1 MLTRAGNTH
10 HRNVARAT
18 HSMYDKILALSVVSL
33 MLIGLMMVSSSSVM
47 IATKYYHQP
56 FYFLIR
62 QMAYLILGG
71 ILAIWV
77 VRTDTNF
84 WEKHSV
90 TLLGICLVLMIA
102 VLIPGIGKVVNG
114 SRRWLSLGFIGI
126 QVSELT
132 KLLIVIYMSG
142 YLVRQVKR
150 PQQQLMAFIK
160 PMVVLAFVAL
170 LLLREP
176 DFGATVVIVTTVMM
190 MLFLSGLSWRYYLIM
205 ILVVG
210 SAMAILAVASP
221 YRVARL
227 TAFLNPWADQ
237 FKSGYQLTQALIA
250 FGRGGWFGMGLGD
263 SVQKLFYLPEAHTD
277 FLFAV
282 LAEELGFAGIS
293 LVLILYV
300 IFFWRGIAIGFQAY
314 QQNRL
319 FAAYVA
325 YGLSC
330 WIFFQALINMGVNSG
345 MLPTKG
351 LTLPFLSYG
360 GASLVVNCVV
370 VALILR
376 IDHENRWFAMGLR
389 SHI

>member
-1 MLTRAGNTH
+1 MLIKAQNHPAISITRS
-10 HRNVARAT
+10 T
-18 HSMYDKILALSVVSL
+18 HSMYDKIFALSVICL
-33 MLIGLMMVSSSSVM
+33 ILIGLMMVSSSSVM
-47 IATKYYHQP
+47 VATKNYHQP

-62 QMAYLILGG
+62 QIAYLLLGF
-71 ILAIWV
+71 IAAMWV
-77 VRTDTNF
+77 MRTDTDY
-84 WEKHSV
+84 WQKYSV
-90 TLLGICLVLMIA
+90 RLLAICLILMIA

-114 SRRWLSLGFIGI
+114 SRRWLSLGIIGI

-132 KLLIVIYMSG
+132 KLLIVLYMSG
-142 YLVRQVKR
+142 YLVRQSMR
-150 PQQQLMAFIK
+150 PEHQLLAFIK
-160 PMVVLAFVAL
+160 PMFVLAFVAAL
-170 LLLREP
+170 LLLEP

-190 MLFLSGLSWRYYLIM
+190 MLFLSGLKWRYYIM
-205 ILVVG
+205 MVLVVG
-210 SAMAILAVASP
+210 CAMAFLAIASP

-282 LAEELGFAGIS
+282 LAEELGFVGI
-293 LVLILYV
+293 LAVLFLYV
-300 IFFWRGIAIGFQAY
+300 IFFWRGMAIGFQAF
-314 QQNRL
+314 QQKRL
-319 FAAYVA
+319 FSAYVS

-360 GASLVVNCVV
+360 GASLVVNCIV

-376 IDHENRWFAMGLR
+376 IDHENRWFAIGLR
-389 SHI
+389 PQH

>member
-1 MLTRAGNTH
+1 MNLQSRKTST
-10 HRNVARAT
+10 VT
-18 HSMYDKILALSVVSL
+18 CSHSMYDKIFAAAILCLI
-33 MLIGLMMVSSSSVM
+33 LIGLMMVSSSSVM
-47 IATKYYHQP
+47 VATKYYHQP

-62 QMAYLILGG
+62 QMAYLILGF
-71 ILAIWV
+71 ILAMV
-77 VRTDTNF
+77 VMRTDTTQ
-84 WEKHSV
+84 WQKHSV
-90 TLLGICLVLMIA
+90 ALLGICLLCMIL
-102 VLIPGIGKVVNG
+102 VLIPGIGKMVNG
-114 SRRWLSLGFIGI
+114 SRRWLSLGFMGI
-126 QVSELT
+126 QVSELA
-132 KLLIVIYMSG
+132 KLLVIIYMAG
-142 YLVRQVKR
+142 YLVRESTRKD
-150 PQQQLMAFIK
+150 QQLISFLK
-160 PMVVLAFVAL
+160 PMVVLGIISFL
-170 LLLREP
+170 LLLEP
-176 DFGATVVIVTTVMM
+176 DFGATVVIVSTVMM
-190 MLFLSGLSWRYYLIM
+190 MLFLSGVKWRYYLVM
-205 ILVVG
+205 IALVG
-210 SAMAILAVASP
+210 LAMAAIAVASP

-250 FGRGGWFGMGLGD
+250 FGRGGWLGMGLGD

-282 LAEELGFAGIS
+282 LAEELGFVGI
-293 LVLILYV
+293 LVVITLYVLI
-300 IFFWRGIAIGFQAY
+300 FWRGMAIGFQAF

-330 WIFFQALINMGVNSG
+330 WLFFQALINMGVNSG

-376 IDHENRWFAMGLR
+376 IDHENRWFAIGLR
-389 SHI
+389 THI